1 MKTEIIEKLE
11 TLLAQEDILSVNEEF
26 KTLTD
31 EFYKIINEEERL
43 FEVEKLNRIEA
54 GEQAESIEKPVD
66 ELVDKFKTIQHDFK
80 SKKKVVIEEK
90 KLAEENNL
98 SVKKQLIKDLKTL
111 IQEEEHIGK
120 AIQTIQSI
128 QEKWR
133 SVGPIP
139 RNFRQEIQKDYS
151 NLMDEFQYNIN
162 IYKEIK
168 DHDLTKNAGLKEA
181 VVAKLKALA
190 DEKSIKTVEQKLHLL
205 QDEWNDIGGTTA
217 SAWETLKTDYWDT
230 VNAIYNRIKE
240 FYDGKRIEQKENIL
254 KKLALIDTLDELLAI
269 PCETSKD
276 WKSVTDK
283 IIAIQNDWKKIGFG
297 PKKENEI
304 VWKGFRAKCDQF
316 FDAKNEFFKDINAD
330 FDKIKDQKMALIEK
344 VNAIKDSEEWNE
356 TTKFIVNIQKEWKK
370 LGSAGQRN
378 ENKLWKKFRAPIDAF
393 FAKKDAHFESLDK
406 ANAGNLEAKEALI
419 KKVEA
424 YKIPKDSASAIK
436 DLQTLSKEFNAIG
449 NVPFKEKDRIYSAF
463 KKALNE
469 KYDAIEMDAVEKE
482 KIMYAAKI
490 ESIYNS
496 PNVDK
501 ELDKEVYF
509 LRNKIDEKIKEK
521 SQVETNLSFF
531 ANTDESNP
539 MLKSVMQKVANI
551 EKDISSFKLK
561 LNLLNNYDQ
570 ESE

>member
-217 SAWETLKTDYWDT
+217 SAWET
-230 VNAIYNRIKE
+230 
-240 FYDGKRIEQKENIL
+240 
-254 KKLALIDTLDELLAI
+254 
-269 PCETSKD
+269 
-276 WKSVTDK
+276 
-283 IIAIQNDWKKIGFG
+283 
-297 PKKENEI
+297 
-304 VWKGFRAKCDQF
+304 
-316 FDAKNEFFKDINAD
+316 
-330 FDKIKDQKMALIEK
+330 
-344 VNAIKDSEEWNE
+344 
-356 TTKFIVNIQKEWKK
+356 
-370 LGSAGQRN
+370 
-378 ENKLWKKFRAPIDAF
+378 
-393 FAKKDAHFESLDK
+393 
-406 ANAGNLEAKEALI
+406 
-419 KKVEA
+419 
-424 YKIPKDSASAIK
+424 
-436 DLQTLSKEFNAIG
+436 
-449 NVPFKEKDRIYSAF
+449 
-463 KKALNE
+463 
-469 KYDAIEMDAVEKE
+469 
-482 KIMYAAKI
+482 
-490 ESIYNS
+490 
-496 PNVDK
+496 
-501 ELDKEVYF
+501 
-509 LRNKIDEKIKEK
+509 
-521 SQVETNLSFF
+521 
-531 ANTDESNP
+531 
-539 MLKSVMQKVANI
+539 
-551 EKDISSFKLK
+551 
-561 LNLLNNYDQ
+561 
-570 ESE
+570 

>member
-1 MKTEIIEKLE
+1 M
-11 TLLAQEDILSVNEEF
+11 
-26 KTLTD
+26 
-31 EFYKIINEEERL
+31 
-43 FEVEKLNRIEA
+43 EKLNRIEA

-230 VNAIYNRIKE
+230 VKSFMMVKE
-240 FYDGKRIEQKENIL
+240 L
-254 KKLALIDTLDELLAI
+254 
-269 PCETSKD
+269 SK
-276 WKSVTDK
+276 
-283 IIAIQNDWKKIGFG
+283 KKI
-297 PKKENEI
+297 
-304 VWKGFRAKCDQF
+304 
-316 FDAKNEFFKDINAD
+316 
-330 FDKIKDQKMALIEK
+330 
-344 VNAIKDSEEWNE
+344 
-356 TTKFIVNIQKEWKK
+356 
-370 LGSAGQRN
+370 
-378 ENKLWKKFRAPIDAF
+378 
-393 FAKKDAHFESLDK
+393 SLK
-406 ANAGNLEAKEALI
+406 
-419 KKVEA
+419 
-424 YKIPKDSASAIK
+424 
-436 DLQTLSKEFNAIG
+436 
-449 NVPFKEKDRIYSAF
+449 
-463 KKALNE
+463 
-469 KYDAIEMDAVEKE
+469 
-482 KIMYAAKI
+482 
-490 ESIYNS
+490 
-496 PNVDK
+496 
-501 ELDKEVYF
+501 
-509 LRNKIDEKIKEK
+509 
-521 SQVETNLSFF
+521 
-531 ANTDESNP
+531 
-539 MLKSVMQKVANI
+539 
-551 EKDISSFKLK
+551 
-561 LNLLNNYDQ
+561 NLL
-570 ESE
+570 

>member
-1 MKTEIIEKLE
+1 M
-11 TLLAQEDILSVNEEF
+11 
-26 KTLTD
+26 
-31 EFYKIINEEERL
+31 
-43 FEVEKLNRIEA
+43 
-54 GEQAESIEKPVD
+54 
-66 ELVDKFKTIQHDFK
+66 
-80 SKKKVVIEEK
+80 
-90 KLAEENNL
+90 
-98 SVKKQLIKDLKTL
+98 
-111 IQEEEHIGK
+111 
-120 AIQTIQSI
+120 
-128 QEKWR
+128 
-133 SVGPIP
+133 
-139 RNFRQEIQKDYS
+139 
-151 NLMDEFQYNIN
+151 
-162 IYKEIK
+162 
-168 DHDLTKNAGLKEA
+168 
-181 VVAKLKALA
+181 
-190 DEKSIKTVEQKLHLL
+190 
-205 QDEWNDIGGTTA
+205 
-217 SAWETLKTDYWDT
+217 
-230 VNAIYNRIKE
+230 
-240 FYDGKRIEQKENIL
+240 
-254 KKLALIDTLDELLAI
+254 AI